1 MHGPPEWRGSAPSN
15 DYGQDDDEEAVH
27 DDYDFG
33 TAFKYDMKEVESNMD
48 EEEESAR

>member
-1 MHGPPEWRGSAPSN
+1 LDNGKAVEQSGEIM
-15 DYGQDDDEEAVH
+15 DDDEEAVK

>member
-1 MHGPPEWRGSAPSN
+1 MDNGKAVEQSGEIL
-15 DYGQDDDEEAVH
+15 DDDEDAVQ

>member
-1 MHGPPEWRGSAPSN
+1 MDNGKAVEQSA
-15 DYGQDDDEEAVH
+15 DIMDDDEEAVH

-48 EEEESAR
+48 DEEESAR